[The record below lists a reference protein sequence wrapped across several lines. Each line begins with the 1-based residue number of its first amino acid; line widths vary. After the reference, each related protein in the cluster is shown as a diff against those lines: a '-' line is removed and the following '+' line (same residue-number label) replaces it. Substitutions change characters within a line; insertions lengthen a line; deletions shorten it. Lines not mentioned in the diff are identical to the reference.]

1 MGGAP
6 ITVYPPG
13 ILSQISNIRKREG
26 RIHWAGTEMAI
37 VSQGFMDG
45 AIESGKRASEE
56 ISDRIDNIDEGEED
70 HKRGIDNWYT
80 KIIRKTRRWFE
91 WL

>member
-1 MGGAP
+1 MWSEEKSLGGAP

-13 ILSQISNIRKREG
+13 VLSQIDDMRRREG

-45 AIESGKRASEE
+45 AIESGKRVSEE
-56 ISDRIDNIDEGEED
+56 VTDRLDRIDEED
-70 HKRGIDNWYT
+70 
-80 KIIRKTRRWFE
+80 E
-91 WL
+91 